1 MVQSDANTNGDQL
14 IPDTDKTM
22 SGRCKWFICCGVS
35 VVIVLAVM
43 IPVGILV
50 IAPKIGQAAI
60 DMTTFHII
68 NNTIF
73 DIPSTSPI
81 TDCGDD
87 DGCEFPNEVAR
98 GFVFGHVNIH
108 SPMFIGA
115 KLHEVNVSMV
125 INMPGVASNNSSLP
139 EGSRFDMLGFTD
151 GPLAWFTMP
160 ASTITKG
167 DNILQ
172 YGWNGSADSNVK
184 NTTIYV
190 NASKSAADGGFRMLS
205 LGFAM
210 YQSAVIYIDIVAEPK
225 LTVLGF
231 LTLQTKMKKTLA
243 CNCIPQKIDGGL
255 TCVFPKTRPVDANFE
270 CEKNGTCPAY
280 KPNTTYA
287 GDDSFYSVG
296 SYWKETNRSTGPPGA
311 GSDDALP
318 TLGIFCEPVDDDS
331 VWDTY
336 RGTKYTATTT
346 TPAAR
351 LI

>member
-1 MVQSDANTNGDQL
+1 
-14 IPDTDKTM
+14 
-22 SGRCKWFICCGVS
+22 
-35 VVIVLAVM
+35 M

-50 IAPKIGQAAI
+50 IAPKIGQSAI

-73 DIPSTSPI
+73 DMPEASPI
-81 TDCGDD
+81 CDD
-87 DGCEFPNEVAR
+87 CEFPNEVAR

-125 INMPGVASNNSSLP
+125 INMPGLETNNTTTP
-139 EGSRFDMLGFTD
+139 EGSRFSTLGFTD

-160 ASTITKG
+160 ATTITKG

-172 YGWNGSADSNVK
+172 YGWNGSADSNEK
-184 NTTIYV
+184 NTTIYC
-190 NASKSAADGGFRMLS
+190 NASKRAADGGFRMLS
-205 LGFAM
+205 LAFAV

-243 CNCIPQKIDGGL
+243 CNCIPQKIEGGL
-255 TCVFPKTRPVDANFE
+255 ECVFPKTRPVNANFE

-280 KPNTTYA
+280 KPSATYA
-287 GDDSFYSVG
+287 GDDAFYSVN
-296 SYWKETNRSTGPPGA
+296 SYWKETNRSVGPPGA
-311 GSDDALP
+311 GGGDALP
-318 TLGIFCEPVDDDS
+318 TLGLFCVPVDDDS

-336 RGTKYTATTT
+336 QGKKYTAKTT

>member
-1 MVQSDANTNGDQL
+1 MVQADANTNGDQL
-14 IPDTDKTM
+14 IPDSDKTM
-22 SGRCKWFICCGVS
+22 SGRCKFFICCGVS
-35 VVIVLAVM
+35 VFIVLATM

-73 DIPSTSPI
+73 DMPFTSPI
-81 TDCGDD
+81 CDD
-87 DGCEFPNEVAR
+87 CEFPNEVAR

-125 INMPGVASNNSSLP
+125 LNTPGVGTNNTSTP
-139 EGSRFDMLGFTD
+139 EGSRFDSLGFTN

-160 ASTITKG
+160 ASTITQG

-172 YGWNGSADSNVK
+172 YGWNGSASNEK
-184 NTTIYV
+184 NTTIYC
-190 NASKSAADGGFRMLS
+190 NASKHSADGGFRMFGVALA
-205 LGFAM
+205 L
-210 YQSAVIYIDIVAEPK
+210 YQTAVIYVDIVAEPK

-243 CNCIPQKIDGGL
+243 CNCIPQKFGDEGL
-255 TCVFPKTRPVDANFE
+255 NCILPKIRPVNANFE

-280 KPNTTYA
+280 KPSTTYA
-287 GDDSFYSVG
+287 GDDAFYSVS
-296 SYWKETNRSTGPPGA
+296 SYWKETNRSVGPPGA
-311 GSDDALP
+311 GGGASLP
-318 TLGIFCEPVDDDS
+318 TLALFCEPVDDDS
-331 VWDTY
+331 IWDTY
-336 RGTKYTATTT
+336 LGKKYTTT
-346 TPAAR
+346 TTTAAAR